1 MGPLQEEEEEEGG
14 GFMRLSRRCLY
25 GVTRYVGEKRS
36 SGHKSLYRNFE
47 FSVPIVYDRSR
58 PIESKRGT
66 DRLTAFNPSTLV
78 DGPFPFMDQGRGGG
92 REGIKYSS
100 FPKLFDRCFVPPLP
114 SAPLS
119 LLEIDMTLISI
130 PGVRSV
136 CPVDFNVSRSSI
148 IRGAVL

>member
-1 MGPLQEEEEEEGG
+1 
-14 GFMRLSRRCLY
+14 MRLSRRCLY

-92 REGIKYSS
+92 RREEEGGNKILLVSQALRSLFCSASPFCSS
-100 FPKLFDRCFVPPLP
+100 VVIRDRYDVDLHSRCALGVSRGFQRF
-114 SAPLS
+114 
-119 LLEIDMTLISI
+119 TLIH
-130 PGVRSV
+130 
-136 CPVDFNVSRSSI
+136 N
-148 IRGAVL
+148 